1 MAGTS
6 RQCSGILHGNRQVDS
21 EGGKIKRLTSRGSWA
36 STVPARDHPCA
47 LKVAEGVE
55 DGSSLLVERLN
66 GRSRKTPSL
75 GYGARE
81 HWQDEILH
89 GTTTMAMHEN

>member
-21 EGGKIKRLTSRGSWA
+21 EGGKVKRLTSRGSRA

-55 DGSSLLVERLN
+55 DGSSLNALMAGRERHRRWVTVHGN
-66 GRSRKTPSL
+66 TGR
-75 GYGARE
+75 
-81 HWQDEILH
+81 QDEILH
-89 GTTTMAMHEN
+89 RTTTMAMHEN